1 MFEVINSTSLLNLTL
16 QSTDRLIL
24 EKEGTMKKL
33 SIIRF
38 KPKPECYD
46 EFLENILSN
55 SRENRTANPPT
66 QYIMTQGDEIYGVVI
81 RDADTLQE
89 SASKGVN
96 WLDTQRHLLQEYNE
110 VDRHSLPVTGNLVD

>member
-1 MFEVINSTSLLNLTL
+1 
-16 QSTDRLIL
+16 
-24 EKEGTMKKL
+24 
-33 SIIRF
+33 
-38 KPKPECYD
+38 
-46 EFLENILSN
+46 
-55 SRENRTANPPT
+55 
-66 QYIMTQGDEIYGVVI
+66 MTQGDEIYGVVI

>member
-1 MFEVINSTSLLNLTL
+1 
-16 QSTDRLIL
+16 
-24 EKEGTMKKL
+24 MKKL

-66 QYIMTQGDEIYGVVI
+66 HYIMTHGDEIYGGVI
-81 RDADTLQE
+81 RESDALQE